1 MGEIDVGAP
10 SGATESR
17 LKPLLQVE
25 NLRIA
30 YGDAVVVDGVS
41 FEVGAGESL
50 ALVGG
55 SGSGKTQTALALLG
69 LLGRD
74 ARVSGSVRFAGQEL
88 LGATEAELNRV
99 RGARIGMVFQ
109 DALSSLN
116 PHLTL
121 GAQVAETLAWHR
133 KLPRAQAAAAA
144 LELLE
149 AVRIPDAARRLHQY
163 PHECSGGMRQRALI
177 AMALACQPAL
187 LVADEPTTALD
198 ATVQAQILHLLAGLR
213 ERFNLALLLIS
224 HDLGVVAQLCRR
236 VLVLQQGRT
245 VEQGAAAE
253 LLREP
258 RHPYTRELVR
268 LRPRL
273 A

>member
-1 MGEIDVGAP
+1 MTAE
-10 SGATESR
+10 
-17 LKPLLQVE
+17 PLLRVQD
-25 NLRIA
+25 LRVI
-30 YGDAVVVDGVS
+30 YGEAAVVDGVS
-41 FEVGAGESL
+41 IEIGAGDSL
-50 ALVGG
+50 AIVGG
-55 SGSGKTQTALALLG
+55 AGSGKTQIALALLG

-74 ARVSGSVRFAGQEL
+74 ARVSGSARFAGQEL
-88 LGATEAELNRV
+88 LGASEADLNRV

-121 GAQVAETLAWHR
+121 GTQIAEVLAWHR
-133 KLPRAQAAAAA
+133 GLAPAQARAEA
-144 LELLE
+144 LALLE
-149 AVRIPDAARRLHQY
+149 AVRIPEPALRLHQY

-177 AMALACQPAL
+177 AMALACKPGL
-187 LVADEPTTALD
+187 LIADEPTTALD

-224 HDLGVVAQLCRR
+224 RGLGVAAQLCRR
-236 VLVLQQGRT
+236 VVVLQQGR
-245 VEQGAAAE
+245 VVDSGDAAT
-253 LLREP
+253 LLAAP
-258 RHPYTRELVR
+258 QHPCTRELAG